1 MAVRAIAA
9 LIIWAIPN
17 LGLAQ
22 AVGASKPDSAVILA
36 TVDSA
41 MMRLRALMAD
51 LDTATTRSF
60 HSRADSADWERARSE
75 AARASEYRV
84 VVSLFDRRVFVIVG
98 PDTLLRAPAAVA
110 SGMRLD
116 YAGRS
121 WTFRTPRGR
130 HRVIRKVSEP
140 VWNPP
145 DWLYAE
151 VAYEEKLGL
160 ERLTTGKDV
169 RLHDGST
176 LTMRGNMAGV
186 IRPGSTEF
194 LALPTDEH
202 IVFDSTLFIPPFGS
216 LNRRVKEALGRYAL
230 DLGDGYMIHGTPDES
245 AIGRAITHG
254 CIRLGDDDIRW
265 LFEFV
270 PEGTPVFIY

>member
-1 MAVRAIAA
+1 
-9 LIIWAIPN
+9 
-17 LGLAQ
+17 
-22 AVGASKPDSAVILA
+22 
-36 TVDSA
+36 
-41 MMRLRALMAD
+41 MMRLRALMAE
-51 LDTATTRSF
+51 LDTTTVRSF

-84 VVSLFDRRVFVIVG
+84 VVSLFDRKVFVIVG

-130 HRVIRKVSEP
+130 HRVLRKVPDP

-151 VAYEEKLGL
+151 VAYEEKLEL
-160 ERLTTGKDV
+160 QRLTTGKDV
-169 RLHDGST
+169 HLRDGSV
-176 LTMRGNMAGV
+176 LTMRGNVAGV
-186 IRPGSTEF
+186 VPPGSKEF

-202 IVFDSTLFIPPFGS
+202 IVFDGTLFIPPFGS
-216 LNRRVKEALGRYAL
+216 VNRRVKEALGRYAL
-230 DLGDGYMIHGTPDES
+230 DLGDGYMIHGSPDES

-254 CIRLGDDDIRW
+254 CIRLGDDDI
-265 LFEFV
+265 
-270 PEGTPVFIY
+270 